1 MIRVF
6 QKVAHVI
13 QLMSS
18 TMYNHWIWFIR
29 DIRYGMLCRNRD
41 DLENRLLVGGH
52 IIEKGITMPN
62 RRYGIGVV
70 RLIQSMCDKYMA
82 KYGSDNEQLQFAIDD
97 LREYLQI
104 HQDNDYELP
113 ADMVAKIERTI
124 DMGGKIL
131 LAKLIV

>member
-13 QLMSS
+13 QLICS

-52 IIEKGITMPN
+52 IIEKGISEIDSIYV
-62 RRYGIGVV
+62 RQIYGKVWFG
-70 RLIQSMCDKYMA
+70 
-82 KYGSDNEQLQFAIDD
+82 
-97 LREYLQI
+97 
-104 HQDNDYELP
+104 
-113 ADMVAKIERTI
+113 
-124 DMGGKIL
+124 
-131 LAKLIV
+131 